1 LIVQE
6 FKKRSATREDRV
18 LSNYMKYIGA

>member
-6 FKKRSATREDRV
+6 FKKRNATREDHV
-18 LSNYMKYIGA
+18 LFNYMKYICA